1 MLFLNLDKIAYEL
14 NGRAVTILDIFR
26 NISIKDVSG
35 NAFEDYFVQE
45 GETPESISLKFYGA
59 PGFSWLV
66 MMCNNLADINTEWYP
81 TAQKYEAILDRDY
94 GGDAY
99 YIANFPEIQEGDI
112 IVKVNSITGNE
123 TASVDVTKYRQIVSF
138 DKNLRKIR
146 GISGSGE
153 IITGDLV
160 AFARKLPTGEI
171 RPITFGNTAATP
183 ETVDYSQVLHTEKYL
198 NSLSYLYIS
207 SVDSDSG
214 KIEISPYRILSSG
227 TITTSELDSTD
238 TYTNP
243 SDTTTLNFSDTLLY
257 EYFTSGGE
265 PTAQIQQ
272 LDGSTLGLR
281 FKYLSDELL
290 QERFKNQKIKVLKR
304 EYLNSVMA
312 TVRQALETNQVGRS
326 FKVIV

>member
-1 MLFLNLDKIAYEL
+1 MLFTNLDIVSYTL
-14 NGRAVTILDIFR
+14 NGKNVNIRDIFR

-35 NAFEDYFVQE
+35 NAFEEYFVQE
-45 GETPESISLKFYGA
+45 GETPESVSFKFYGA

-66 MMCNNLADINTEWYP
+66 LMCNNFADINTEWYP
-81 TAQKYEAILDRDY
+81 TAQKYEAILNRDY

-99 YIANFPEIQEGDI
+99 YIANLPDIQEGDI
-112 IVKVNSITGNE
+112 LIKVDSVTGNE
-123 TASVDVTKYRQIVSF
+123 TSSVDVNNYRQVVGF

-153 IITGDLV
+153 INTGDLI
-160 AFARKLPTGEI
+160 AIARKLPTGEI
-171 RPITFGNTAATP
+171 RPITFGNTAATS
-183 ETVDYSQVLHTEKYL
+183 ETVDYAQVLHKELYL

-207 SVDSDSG
+207 SVNSDSG

-227 TITTSELDSTD
+227 TITSNELDSTEI
-238 TYTNP
+238 YTNP

-257 EYFTSGGE
+257 EYFTSGGN

-272 LDGSTLGLR
+272 TDGSNLVVR
-281 FKYLSDELL
+281 FKFLSDDLL
-290 QERFKNQKIKVLKR
+290 QQRFKNQKIKVLKR

-312 TVRQALETNQVGRS
+312 TIRQALETNQVGRS